1 MAKAHYIGVGGIARK
16 VSGEYVGVS
25 GIARKVKSGY
35 IGVSG
40 VARQFFPG
48 ITTWSRYTIVNAS
61 TITRNILHTYTYVGT
76 YSLNASGSWYLA
88 TAGSGVNLVV
98 TDDGKVKSINSSG
111 TGGFNF
117 RTVNEHIDTLINDNE
132 DSVNVGYARYFYLG
146 PQSGFSYISH
156 TDSDSGYWEYV
167 MDPQYVYYSGSSL
180 YGASICFRDPSN
192 PKNGLSSG
200 YTHHTFSRF
209 RLGTTDAATDS
220 LYKLLVNVKF
230 DRGDYVD
237 QVTSENPNAYPTNG
251 KHTDGYWY
259 VKQ

>member
-1 MAKAHYIGVGGIARK
+1 M
-16 VSGEYVGVS
+16 
-25 GIARKVKSGY
+25 
-35 IGVSG
+35 
-40 VARQFFPG
+40 ARQFFPG